1 MRSTIRTMSAYK
13 PQGYPSLSPYIM
25 ARGGQSVIDFV
36 TAVFDATPLRRF
48 DDGHGHIMHAEMR
61 IDDSVIMLAD
71 AHGDWPAVPAWVHV
85 YVADVDATYKRA
97 LAAGGSSVQEPQQ
110 RPGDP
115 DRRGGVADPSGNQWW
130 ISTQV

>member
-1 MRSTIRTMSAYK
+1 MAYK

-48 DDGHGHIMHAEMR
+48 DDGQGHIMHAEMR

-130 ISTQV
+130 ISTQVEKSL